1 MSPTVLEKNLQLF
14 SKRFEHLHEALKSL
28 PQKEKPPKGLELF
41 TAKNNEISARFDNSY
56 LHSSYNPSGEAKK
69 LMEAPEVNGAD
80 SIVFLG
86 VGLGYGVIEAA
97 IRHHSKN
104 IIIIEPDPFHILC
117 AFSTLD
123 WSAVFDCN
131 SLIFLLEAPQQ
142 TVITIL
148 EKYGLKE
155 CFFIAQK
162 AIMQHAEQYFANIQ
176 TLVERNLDKQAIN
189 LRTLERFSRLWLSNM
204 CKNLP
209 FIENLDG
216 INRYKGMA
224 KNLPA
229 CVLAAGPSLDEI
241 LPHLEEIK
249 KRCILICV
257 DTALRACLS
266 MGVEPHFILLV
277 DPQYW
282 NARHIEGL
290 RALESILITEA
301 AAYPSV
307 FRFPCKEIILC
318 SSLFPLG
325 KYVEKF
331 TGEKGELG
339 AGGSVATSAWDFA
352 RFIGCNIIYMA
363 GLDLSYPNK
372 KTHTKGSTF
381 EEKAHTDSKKMS
393 TSETLLARVLYNP
406 QTEYALDY
414 DGNKTITDSRMT
426 LYAWWFE
433 SKCAANPQ
441 IKTYNL
447 SKTSLVVPLIETAN
461 MEKLL
466 TQKPIEGNIKDFCL
480 IQTISQKKLKPNTII
495 NSLLLDFSDL
505 QAIVDNGIRICN
517 KHCKTDKD
525 YEKNLEALTKIDTS
539 IYASS
544 AKNIVSLVFPT
555 PNQLQSIM
563 DKCLPEEPLPPPRG
577 TYAMAAQYNIQKA
590 RILYEQIKNSIG
602 FHIHYLRKNQ

>member
-1 MSPTVLEKNLQLF
+1 MNPTILEKNLQLF

-28 PQKEKPPKGLELF
+28 PQKEKLPTGLELF
-41 TAKNNEISARFDNSY
+41 TAKNNEISARFDDSY

-69 LMEAPEVNGAD
+69 LMEAPEVNDAD

-104 IIIIEPDPFHILC
+104 IIIIEPDPYHILC

-123 WSAVFDCN
+123 WSAVFECN

-155 CFFIAQK
+155 CFFITQK
-162 AIMQHAEQYFANIQ
+162 TIMQHAQQYFTNIQ

-189 LRTLERFSRLWLSNM
+189 LRTLERFSTLWLSNM

-209 FIENLDG
+209 FIKNLDG
-216 INRYKGMA
+216 IKRYEGMA

-229 CVLAAGPSLDEI
+229 CVLAAGPSLDEA

-266 MGVEPHFILLV
+266 AEVEPHFILLV

-282 NARHIEGL
+282 NSRHIEGL
-290 RALESILITEA
+290 QALESILITEA

-307 FRFPCKEIILC
+307 FRFQCKEIILC

-325 KYVEKF
+325 KYVENF
-331 TGEKGELG
+331 TGEKGELA

-352 RFIGCNIIYMA
+352 RFIGCKTIYMA

-381 EEKAHTDSKKMS
+381 EEKAHIDSKKMS

-406 QTEYALDY
+406 QTEYSLDN
-414 DGNKTITDSRMT
+414 DGNKTITDSRMA

-433 SKCAANPQ
+433 SKCAANPH
-441 IKTYNL
+441 IKTFTL
-447 SKTSLVVPLIETAN
+447 SKKSLSIPLIEATHIEN
-461 MEKLL
+461 ILSLKNIEKDIDFFCAIHSPI
-466 TQKPIEGNIKDFCL
+466 QKE
-480 IQTISQKKLKPNTII
+480 LKPCAII
-495 NSLLLDFSDL
+495 DSLLSDFAYL
-505 QAIVDNGIRICN
+505 QTVVDKGIHICN
-517 KHCKTDKD
+517 KHCKTDKE
-525 YEKNLEALTKIDTS
+525 YEKNLEALTKIDAS
-539 IYASS
+539 IFASS
-544 AKNIVSLVFPT
+544 AKNIISLVFPT
-555 PNQLQSIM
+555 PNQLQAILEER
-563 DKCLPEEPLPPPRG
+563 LPEEPPLPPKG
-577 TYAMAAQYNIQKA
+577 TYAMAAHYNIQKA
-590 RILYEQIKNSIG
+590 LILYGLIKNSID